1 MRLIMR
7 TLMAPRFGLPSLL
20 PSAFDDVVRR
30 LVKWCASSTSAVSP
44 STARAPDNAFRLS
57 ARPAEG
63 ACLPPRWRSPTGWSR
78 SERTASARTSAH

>member
-30 LVKWCASSTSAVSP
+30 LVK
-44 STARAPDNAFRLS
+44 
-57 ARPAEG
+57 
-63 ACLPPRWRSPTGWSR
+63 
-78 SERTASARTSAH
+78 